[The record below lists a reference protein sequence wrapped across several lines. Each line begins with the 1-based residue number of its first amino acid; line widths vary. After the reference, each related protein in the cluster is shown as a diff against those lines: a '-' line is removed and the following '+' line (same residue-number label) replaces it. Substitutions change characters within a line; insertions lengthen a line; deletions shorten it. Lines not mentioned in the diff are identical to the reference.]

1 MKRKQ
6 IRFLSLFLSLVMSA
20 GLLASCKGP
29 ETDTETVGSTQTET
43 EDKTEITSE
52 YVTAETEEHVSETS
66 EVIEIETEKPYI
78 SHLEGGDSQLIELA
92 DRLKNGANSYFTDS
106 SRSAFVMENQKVSL
120 TYDLTASGQKQ
131 VASIK
136 TPGGKTYIENTMDVF
151 LRMKNG
157 NTYYASASAD
167 DSTANIY
174 RLGYYYYDNRI
185 EGQSFVGEPKISK
198 EETINHVAVKRF
210 NMTKQV
216 SKKDNIL
223 KVKVTD
229 NEDPWLSFAKV
240 NFSADEYNMLSVT
253 MKADAQFS
261 GTVGLYI
268 IAGAAAGSESF
279 SNAQSSSFSIK
290 TDGEFH
296 TYLIPLEA
304 INDYTGKVTGIRFD
318 PNTNRGAIDATFEIK
333 ELKAVKVESDGAPIE
348 PKISRHFGMYSDK
361 LHQTLQITTHTA
373 VDGVDAIGFVTRI
386 DADTVDKILLK
397 DKNGNHESLDGV
409 DMASLEYV
417 GFDIKNAGVFGLIL
431 PYDGAGGTMAVSL
444 EDGQYVIVQE
454 KAVENG
460 KLIAAVKDSRN
471 ADDFY
476 MGHRIYND
484 FKHDFS
490 DFIKAAEEER
500 HPLGAEN
507 FVIDE
512 EASTYGKFLCYDSL
526 RGIYTLKIDGVDGFS
541 PHFLL
546 HNNRQYNVTFDLKG
560 DGRQIYVM
568 AQYDGGALECA
579 AILNEDKM
587 LIPVPLEVGKNF
599 SDATSFF
606 DVDDA
611 RFSETILPMIASE
624 DADTYSIVNI
634 YHKWGAY
641 LLKQISFITYYA
653 PYYHLS
659 TGVHESNCII
669 PYYFTKSGNNINM
682 LPDHRAMSSPLWA
695 TDPQHTYCGNHYY
708 LQYTDAEGNY
718 SATENIKD
726 TVGSYGPIYADVTMD
741 YVSYDGRM
749 KVTYNHMEMP
759 QTDENRAYYEMKYEV
774 LEDITFKD
782 FLHDFSFYSATSN
795 DPTGLYTKV
804 GYLDSSNTPKVAT
817 AAEGEES
824 FTFVLGDKC
833 PYVSFFDMPGYSDS
847 RGYSNLSFLIYNY
860 SFTIGGKAAEPSFAV
875 VNTHGKIAVSLNL
888 GEVTLKAGDSF
899 TVNAIIMPWGSQESD
914 YSGTAPDKNVR
925 DVRENTL
932 LNPVKATAVANCERV
947 DTAFLP
953 AVKTTNGKSAE
964 FTVSGGEN
972 NVAVRVYGFN
982 KLTVPVIEEKINGEW
997 HPVKLCSAY
1006 TPDGMG
1012 YGYQYD
1018 GYMVYYDGDGTF
1030 SYAFVTTMNGGAP
1043 RTFRVTADADFDG
1056 WDEIVVENDNP
1067 FFFDA
1072 ENLVSRAKQNP
1083 RFKTVEV
1090 VEEDGITF
1098 ARFAGST
1105 AEAYLSLFA
1114 DNKEVTGDLL
1124 VLKYRIPAG
1133 NPNNLASWNF
1143 FTSTVNN
1150 SAVAADSHWA
1160 AGMIVSNGEWQV
1172 IAIDISGHG
1181 KESFKA
1187 NSDGTYTVKYLR
1199 VDIFNEAVD
1208 AATVCDIEYI
1218 ALFDNMDDVLANNAD
1233 MDKILLC
1240 TAQEA
1245 SEYLTVSPTE

>member
-1 MKRKQ
+1 MKHNQ
-6 IRFLSLFLSLVMSA
+6 IKLLSLLLALVMA
-20 GLLASCKGP
+20 VGILASCKGP
-29 ETDTETVGSTQTET
+29 ESDTEVESELPTET
-43 EDKTEITSE
+43 ESATVSDTEQTTE
-52 YVTAETEEHVSETS
+52 AESDAIELET
-66 EVIEIETEKPYI
+66 VKPYV
-78 SHLEGGDSQLIELA
+78 SHLEGGDSALIELA
-92 DRLKNGANSYFTDS
+92 DYLKNSVNSYFTDS
-106 SRSAFVMENQKVSL
+106 SRTAFVMENQTVSV
-120 TYDLTASGQKQ
+120 TYDMESTGAKQ

-151 LRMKNG
+151 LRMKDG
-157 NTYYASASAD
+157 STYLASGSAD

-185 EGQSFVGEPKISK
+185 EGQSFVGEPNITK
-198 EETINHVAVKRF
+198 EQAINHLAVKRF
-210 NMTKQV
+210 NMTKLV
-216 SKKDNIL
+216 SKKNDIL

-240 NFSADEYNMLSVT
+240 NFSAEEYNMLSVT
-253 MKADAQFS
+253 VKADAQFS

-268 IAGAAAGSESF
+268 IAGEASGSENFTS
-279 SNAQSSSFSIK
+279 SQSSSFSIN

-296 TYLIPLEA
+296 TYLIPLES
-304 INDYTGKVTGIRFD
+304 INDYNGTVTGIRFD

-333 ELKAVKVESDGAPIE
+333 ELKAVKVESNGAPID
-348 PKISRHFGMYSDK
+348 PKVSRHFGMYSDK
-361 LHQTLQITTHTA
+361 LHQTLQITTHKD
-373 VDGVDAIGFVTRI
+373 VEGVDAIGFITRI
-386 DADTVDKILLK
+386 DAATVDKIILK
-397 DKNGNHESLDGV
+397 DKNGTHESLDGA
-409 DMASLEYV
+409 DMASLEYI
-417 GFDIKNAGVFGLIL
+417 GFDIKDAGVFGLIL
-431 PYDGAGGTMAVSL
+431 PYDGAGGTMSVSL
-444 EDGQYVIVQE
+444 TDGQYVITQE
-454 KAVENG
+454 KSPGGG
-460 KLIAAVKDSRN
+460 KLIAAVEGSKN

-484 FKHDFS
+484 YTHDFDS
-490 DFIKAAEEER
+490 FLKAAEEER
-500 HPLGAEN
+500 HPLGEEN
-507 FVIDE
+507 FIIDE
-512 EASTYGKFLCYDSL
+512 DASTFGDFVCYDSL

-541 PHFLL
+541 PHYLL
-546 HNNRQYNVTFDLKG
+546 HNNRQYNVTFTVKG
-560 DGRQIYVM
+560 DGRQIYLM

-579 AILNEDKM
+579 AILNADGM

-611 RFSETILPMIASE
+611 RFSETILPMIASKE
-624 DADTYSIVNI
+624 ENTYSIVNI

-669 PYYFTKSGNNINM
+669 PYYFTKSGNNLNM
-682 LPDHRAMSSPLWA
+682 LPDHRAMSSPLWN

-718 SATENIKD
+718 SASENIRD
-726 TVGSYGPIYADVTMD
+726 VIGSYGPTYADVTMD
-741 YVSYDGRM
+741 YISYDGKI

-774 LEDITFKD
+774 LEDISFAD

-804 GYLDSSNTPKVAT
+804 GYLDQNNKSQVAT
-817 AAEGEES
+817 AAMGDES
-824 FTFVLGDKC
+824 FTFVLGDNC
-833 PYVSFFDMPGYSDS
+833 PYVSFFDMPDS
-847 RGYSNLSFLIYNY
+847 TDTRGYSNLSFLIYNY

-875 VNTHGKIAVSLNL
+875 VNTHGKIAISLNL

-914 YSGTAPDKNVR
+914 YSGAAPDKNVR

-932 LNPVKATAVANCERV
+932 LDPVKATPVADCESV
-947 DTAFLP
+947 STVFLP

-964 FTVSGGEN
+964 FTLSGGEN
-972 NVAVRVYGFN
+972 NITVRVFGFN
-982 KLTVPVIEEKINGEW
+982 KLTVPVIEEKIDGKWTE
-997 HPVKLCSAY
+997 VKLSSIH

-1018 GYMVYYDGDGTF
+1018 GYMVFYDGDGTF
-1030 SYAFVTTMNGGAP
+1030 SYSFVTTMKDGAE
-1043 RTFRVTADADFDG
+1043 RTFRVTADTDFDG
-1056 WDEIVVENDNP
+1056 WKEVVVEDKEP
-1067 FFFDA
+1067 FYFDA
-1072 ENLVSRAKQNP
+1072 ETIALRAKQNP
-1083 RFKTVEV
+1083 RFTKVEQL
-1090 VEEDGITF
+1090 EENGNAF
-1098 ARFAGST
+1098 VRFAGST
-1105 AEAYLSLFA
+1105 SEAYVSFFA

-1124 VLKYRIPAG
+1124 VIKYRVPAS

-1150 SAVAADSHWA
+1150 TPVAADSHWA
-1160 AGMIVSNGEWQV
+1160 AGMIVSDGQWQV
-1172 IAIDISGHG
+1172 IVVDISGHG

-1187 NSDGTYTVKYLR
+1187 NSDGTYSVNYLR
-1199 VDIFNEAVD
+1199 LDIFNEAVN
-1208 AATVCDIEYI
+1208 AATVCDIEYV
-1218 ALFDNMDDVLANNAD
+1218 ALFDSMDEVWAHNAD
-1233 MDKILLC
+1233 MAKIMLC
-1240 TAQEA
+1240 TAQES
-1245 SEYLTVSPTE
+1245 SEYLTNPSAE